1 MAVVKG
7 TLSTPKELWQEVDG
21 AEDRMAR
28 GRVVVWALTQGNSG
42 NPMTCPSPALL
53 SRSRGSTQ
61 GSGKIGS
68 QSHMASNRGTLLGSL
83 SAELLG
89 EPRGAARGHG
99 GLTLVDLRIRRPGSP
114 LR

>member
-42 NPMTCPSPALL
+42 IL
-53 SRSRGSTQ
+53 
-61 GSGKIGS
+61 
-68 QSHMASNRGTLLGSL
+68 
-83 SAELLG
+83 
-89 EPRGAARGHG
+89 
-99 GLTLVDLRIRRPGSP
+99 
-114 LR
+114 